1 MHLDYWRLLQRNEEM
16 LYSNDEFFLI
26 WVFSKCTIILYCS
39 TTNES
44 TCIARMLNIVSWK
57 KRKKLRLICV
67 IIACSADCYASILF
81 ILYFLRLL
89 LTSSWVMTWNES
101 EANGGGT
108 AVGHVTTGSV
118 ERRHTYSIT
127 VWYWVGLIRVGI
139 WHVA

>member
-26 WVFSKCTIILYCS
+26 WVFSKCTIIFIGVQQMKVHVLLGV
-39 TTNES
+39 
-44 TCIARMLNIVSWK
+44 LNIFSWK
-57 KRKKLRLICV
+57 KRKNLDWFVL
-67 IIACSADCYASILF
+67 IACSADCYASILF